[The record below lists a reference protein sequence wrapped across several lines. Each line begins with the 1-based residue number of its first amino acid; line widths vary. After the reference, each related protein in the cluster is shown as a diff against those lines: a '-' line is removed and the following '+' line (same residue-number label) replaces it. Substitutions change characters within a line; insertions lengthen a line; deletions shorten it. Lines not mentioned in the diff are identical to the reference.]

1 MDKILNRSDKVAF
14 MEIGESGSKTLTRM
28 RGFTELSVS
37 KNPVEYSRRYVDE
50 NAERSDVTG
59 YAPSISYAFDRFS
72 DDAVHKEIVA
82 ISDGELTFDG
92 AIRKIVVVD
101 LSSPST
107 SGGSSFNAVSRNFS
121 IIPDSEGDSTD
132 AYTYS
137 GTMKA
142 NGDFENIVVEST
154 DGWKTCTIKAN

>member
-14 MEIGESGSKTLTRM
+14 MEVGTDGSKKLTRM

-37 KNPVEYSRRYVDE
+37 KNPVEYSRRYIDE
-50 NAERSDVTG
+50 NADRSDVTG

-82 ISDGELTFDG
+82 ISDGELTLSG
-92 AIRKIVVVD
+92 AIRRIVIVD
-101 LSSPST
+101 LSAPST
-107 SGGSSFNAVSRNFS
+107 VGGSDFKAIARDFS
-121 IIPDSEGDSTD
+121 IIPDTEGDSTD

-154 DGWKTCTIKAN
+154 DGWKTCTIKTE